1 MFVGKKGERA
11 WNVPTSVEAHNF
23 CFDIA
28 IWSLEMQVIHPKVM
42 AM

>member
-1 MFVGKKGERA
+1 MFVGKKGEGA

-28 IWSLEMQVIHPKVM
+28 IRSLEMQVIHTKVM